1 MCHLSGQYSDTPLN
15 CVINLPIKL
24 RATTECSEAVD
35 LVLSKRASAV
45 RSELVRTQC
54 SKTARGVVHVMH
66 REMTVRLEQE
76 EQHSPTGRRRRHAW
90 SVLKKITPQVSLR
103 GVVVTRTERTQ
114 WLQRCQRRF
123 HGVLHVLQTQP

>member
-1 MCHLSGQYSDTPLN
+1 MRDVVVSR
-15 CVINLPIKL
+15 
-24 RATTECSEAVD
+24 RADMVCSETVC
-35 LVLSKRASAV
+35 LLYR
-45 RSELVRTQC
+45 
-54 SKTARGVVHVMH
+54 KTARVVALVLH
-66 REMTVRLEQE
+66 REMTVRLEQVR
-76 EQHSPTGRRRRHAW
+76 QHSPTGRQRRHAW